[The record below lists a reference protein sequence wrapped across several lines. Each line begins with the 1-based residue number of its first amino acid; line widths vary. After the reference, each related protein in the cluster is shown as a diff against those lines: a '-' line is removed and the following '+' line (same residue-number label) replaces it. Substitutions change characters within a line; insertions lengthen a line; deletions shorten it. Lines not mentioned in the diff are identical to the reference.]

1 MTWID
6 SVLYAVL
13 YGYAAFGFGYFI
25 KKIGKD
31 LRLA

>member
-6 SVLYAVL
+6 SILYSVL

-25 KKIGKD
+25 KKIGKN
-31 LRLA
+31 LRP